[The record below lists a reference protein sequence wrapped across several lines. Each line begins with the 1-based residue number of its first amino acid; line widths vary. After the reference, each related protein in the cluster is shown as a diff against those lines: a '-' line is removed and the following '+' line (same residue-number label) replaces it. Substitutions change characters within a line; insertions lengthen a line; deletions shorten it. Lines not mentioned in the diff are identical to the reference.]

1 VRDLASLTAAEF
13 EAALG
18 SAFEIVATGSDPLEI
33 RLTNVVRLPER
44 PGYRQPFCL
53 QFHGPPS
60 PVLEQVVHRAVHA
73 EMGELDIFLG
83 PVASHPDGTTYE
95 AVFA

>member
-44 PGYRQPFCL
+44 PGYR
-53 QFHGPPS
+53 
-60 PVLEQVVHRAVHA
+60 
-73 EMGELDIFLG
+73 
-83 PVASHPDGTTYE
+83 
-95 AVFA
+95 